1 MQRDPA
7 QRLGARRTSDVR
19 SHPWFSGMDWEKI
32 LRREVEVPPLR
43 RLVKQP
49 SDSGTG
55 SPTSTKVPSPFE
67 GRFEA
72 QVRKSMNS
80 ASEVP
85 GWEFASP
92 APSPAGSSAPALT
105 TTASLASSSAA
116 PQVPAVQ
123 DVSATQPAQEDEEDT
138 SPAATSQSSHE
149 QLARKQK
156 SSSSRRNPGAVHSAG
171 MLPVF

>member
-1 MQRDPA
+1 M
-7 QRLGARRTSDVR
+7 GDVR
-19 SHPWFSGMDWEKI
+19 NHPFFSGMDWEKI

-80 ASEVP
+80 ASEVS

-92 APSPAGSSAPALT
+92 APSPAGSSAPALAA
-105 TTASLASSSAA
+105 TASLASSSAA
-116 PQVPAVQ
+116 PQVAAVQ
-123 DVSATQPAQEDEEDT
+123 DVSATQSAQEDQDEEET

-171 MLPVF
+171 MLP